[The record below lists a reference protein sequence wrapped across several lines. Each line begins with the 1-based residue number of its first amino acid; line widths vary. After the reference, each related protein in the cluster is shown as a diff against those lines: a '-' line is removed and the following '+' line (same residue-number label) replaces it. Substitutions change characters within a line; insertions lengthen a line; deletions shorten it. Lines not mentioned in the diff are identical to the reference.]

1 MASSSGRMDLGWM
14 LRKSLFNEAM
24 EQIAGDVNGAPPWRL
39 WGRWSSGVPKNSKDS
54 MVLTNEAIK
63 HFYLCAE

>member
-1 MASSSGRMDLGWM
+1 
-14 LRKSLFNEAM
+14 M
-24 EQIAGDVNGAPPWRL
+24 EQFAGDVNGAQPWRL